1 MNYVLSIN
9 LEGADKAD
17 AQLDSLLSKMSKIGN
32 LENIQMDKLIDE
44 SGILKS
50 GEQAGDL
57 LGNGIKKGVKKNLIG
72 NWLGLTGEFGAAIKK
87 GIKDMAG
94 ADRFW
99 NDAVKNG
106 KSDSV
111 KSLFRGYGMEDIPK
125 LFKSFALP
133 DVSQFLPK
141 GKDTEKFAAMENLMR
156 SGFQIPRVGFSEEE
170 NQRAK
175 TAAEDSKFND
185 KLDKNRQ
192 NPPPILGD
200 AKRTIKGIEI
210 AFGAL
215 TTLFNPF
222 VGSRVLSDAFAG
234 HKSGQGKNDVEEG
247 IFGGSKVFGAAGIFV
262 FIEAIK
268 LTFKVVG
275 KIVEEFGRTV
285 ENARQLYAKSL
296 IGGMGIQ
303 FTAKRSLMAE
313 IMGVSETDVFRF
325 GAQME
330 YLNPRLELASSILA
344 KTTVP
349 LTQLSWEMK
358 ILNADFEALAA
369 LLSSEVAPFVMGL
382 VKIFDDVVKG
392 VIRFE
397 RVFVGFIEGLATG
410 LSNVLLGQFGTIL
423 AKLGIYIVT
432 LFGKSGGALPSPQAW
447 MKQLPAG
454 TWEKM
459 GLVTGGG
466 GRNYQKE
473 IAKNT
478 ADMAAGFKAFAN
490 AFRGHGAGGT
500 WGMSAL
506 VNNP

>member
-32 LENIQMDKLIDE
+32 LENIQMDKLVDE

-72 NWLGLTGEFGAAIKK
+72 NWLGLTGELGVAIKK

-99 NDAVKNG
+99 NAAVKKG

-111 KSLFRGYGMEDIPK
+111 KSLFRGYGI
-125 LFKSFALP
+125 KSFSLP

-141 GKDTEKFAAMENLMR
+141 GKDTEKFGAMENLMR

-200 AKRTIKGIEI
+200 AKRTIKGIEV
-210 AFGAL
+210 AFGIL

-234 HKSGQGKNDVEEG
+234 HKSSAGKDDVEEG
-247 IFGGSKVFGAAGIFV
+247 IFGGSKVFGSAGIFV
-262 FIEAIK
+262 FVESVK
-268 LTFKVVG
+268 STFKIVG

-303 FTAKRSLMAE
+303 FTAKRSLMAQ

-349 LTQLSWEMK
+349 LTQLSWELK
-358 ILNADFEALAA
+358 ILNTDFEALVA
-369 LLSSEVAPFVMGL
+369 LLYSEVSPFVMGL

-392 VIRFE
+392 VIRLE

-500 WGMSAL
+500 WGMSLNTA
-506 VNNP
+506 NP